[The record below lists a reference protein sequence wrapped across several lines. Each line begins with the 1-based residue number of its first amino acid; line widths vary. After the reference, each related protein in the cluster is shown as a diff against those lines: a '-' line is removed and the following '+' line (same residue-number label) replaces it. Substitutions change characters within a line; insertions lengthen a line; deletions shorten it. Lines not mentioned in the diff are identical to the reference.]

1 MIKLINFN
9 KLDIE
14 FAIDK
19 NNNVNIFQVR
29 PIVVDHTKYDYQ
41 NEVIERNIK
50 DNSDL
55 YQNNQPPSSNILG
68 SKVIYSNMSDWI
80 PLK

>member
-19 NNNVNIFQVR
+19 NDNVNIFQVR

-41 NEVIERNIK
+41 NEVIERKIK
-50 DNSDL
+50 ENSDL
-55 YQNNQPPSSNILG
+55 YQNNQPPLQIF
-68 SKVIYSNMSDWI
+68 
-80 PLK
+80 